1 MRLGM
6 LADIHGDIG
15 NLSRAIDRLRQH
27 DVDQVVLVGDVIDD
41 TRNADQ
47 TVDLLHACGAVGVWG
62 NHELG
67 LCVEPEDEVRELY
80 SDSVMRF
87 FSTLKPRLEFGDVLV
102 SHTFPSEDAMD
113 VLSYYVGRP
122 EDDELVAKCFE
133 TIPNRI
139 MISGHFHRWFAA
151 TPMGRVDW
159 KGERTLRLKS
169 NERYFIII
177 DAVMHGFAAVLDDDQ
192 NVLTPI
198 LL

>member
-27 DVDQVVLVGDVIDD
+27 DVDQVVLLGDVIYD

-80 SDSVMRF
+80 SDSVM
-87 FSTLKPRLEFGDVLV
+87 
-102 SHTFPSEDAMD
+102 
-113 VLSYYVGRP
+113 
-122 EDDELVAKCFE
+122 
-133 TIPNRI
+133 
-139 MISGHFHRWFAA
+139 
-151 TPMGRVDW
+151 
-159 KGERTLRLKS
+159 
-169 NERYFIII
+169 
-177 DAVMHGFAAVLDDDQ
+177 
-192 NVLTPI
+192 
-198 LL
+198 